1 WLDGMEVT
9 QFTYFQQVGG
19 IDLKPISLEL
29 TYGLER
35 IAMYL
40 QGVDNVYNLRWNE
53 DFLYGDIHRQ
63 DEVECSK
70 FNFELADV
78 AMLRRHFDD
87 FHGQSHALVKAR
99 LTLPAYEYCLKCSH
113 VFNLLDARGA
123 ISVNERT
130 GYIARVRALARLCA
144 ETYLLNNGADLP

>member
-1 WLDGMEVT
+1 
-9 QFTYFQQVGG
+9 
-19 IDLKPISLEL
+19 
-29 TYGLER
+29 
-35 IAMYL
+35 
-40 QGVDNVYNLRWNE
+40 VDNVYNLRWNE
-53 DFLYGDIHRQ
+53 EFLYGDIHRQ

-78 AMLRRHFDD
+78 DMLKRHFDD
-87 FHGQSHALVKAR
+87 FHSRSNALAKDA

-130 GYIARVRALARLCA
+130 GYIARVRGLARLCA
-144 ETYLLNNGADLP
+144 ESYINNAANAHQDTNP